1 MKVVQINSTCGA
13 GSTGKICVAVSKLL
27 TERGVENYILYTHGQ
42 SDYPLGIKYATS
54 KYLKLQA
61 FKSRLF
67 GNYGFNSRGATK
79 RLISHL
85 ERISPDVVQLHNIHG
100 HDCNLEMLFAYFKRT
115 GVKVYWTLHDCWSF
129 TGYCPYFD
137 MAKCEKWL
145 TQCHKCQL
153 KGEYSWFFDKSRK
166 LFERKKRIYEGVDLT
181 IIAPSEWIKHLAS
194 QSILKERPSLLI
206 NNGIDLDVFK
216 PIESD
221 LREKYGL
228 QDKHIILGVA
238 FDWGKRK
245 GLSVFKRLAE
255 QLGDDYQIIMV
266 GTNNSVDKKLPENII
281 KIHKTH
287 NQEELAQLYTLAD
300 VLVNPTLEENYP
312 SVNMESIACGTP
324 VVTYNTGGS
333 PESLDE
339 CSGSVIEKN
348 NFEALKNEVVRI
360 CKEHP
365 YSVEN
370 CLARAKSFAWTDKF
384 AAYCDLYLENIK

>member
-13 GSTGKICVAVSKLL
+13 GSTGKICLAVSKLL
-27 TERGVENYILYTHGQ
+27 TERGVENYIFYTHGQ
-42 SDYPLGIKYATS
+42 SDYPLGIKYAKS

-67 GNYGFNSRGATK
+67 GNYGFNSARATK
-79 RLISHL
+79 RLICQL
-85 ERISPDVVQLHNIHG
+85 EKISPDVVQLHNVHG
-100 HDCNLEMLFAYFKRT
+100 HDCNLKLLFDYFKKS

-137 MAKCEKWL
+137 MAKCDKWKEECSGCVQRS
-145 TQCHKCQL
+145 T
-153 KGEYSWFFDKSRK
+153 YSWIFDKSKK
-166 LFERKKRIYEGVDLT
+166 LFNIKKKAYEGVDLT
-181 IIAPSEWIKHLAS
+181 VIAPSQWIKHLAS
-194 QSILKERPSLLI
+194 QSILNAYPSLLI
-206 NNGIDLDVFK
+206 NNGIDLSVFK
-216 PIESD
+216 PTESD
-221 LREKYGL
+221 LRETYGL

-245 GLSVFKRLAE
+245 GLSVFTRLAE
-255 QLGDDYQIIMV
+255 QLGDAYQIIMV
-266 GTNNSVDKKLPENII
+266 GTNDAVDKKLPDNVI

-312 SVNMESIACGTP
+312 SVNMESVACGTP

-339 CSGSVIEKN
+339 TCGSVIEKN
-348 NFEALKNEVVRI
+348 DFEALKKEVIRI
-360 CKEHP
+360 CEEKP
-365 YSVEN
+365 YSVES
-370 CLARAKSFAWTDKF
+370 CLERAKSFAWEDKF
-384 AAYCDLYLENIK
+384 AAYCDLYLENK